1 MTPSATASTKLGW
14 RRFAAPARDE
24 VEIFAAGK
32 IGEERFRR
40 DGGGKGVVVL
50 VDGFRRMRLGGCAGG
65 GGGGAAMVV
74 VVMVRRRRRTGLA
87 RSILRGE

>member
-14 RRFAAPARDE
+14 RRFAALARDE
-24 VEIFAAGK
+24 VEIFAAGEFD
-32 IGEERFRR
+32 EERFRR
-40 DGGGKGVVVL
+40 DGGGKGVVL
-50 VDGFRRMRLGGCAGG
+50 VDGFRRMRLGGCAG